1 MLRSRIV
8 PCLLIDNGALVK
20 TQFFDKPK
28 YVGDPINAVK
38 IFNEKEAD
46 ELIVLDI
53 SATKLSL
60 GPNFNLIEKLAAE
73 CRMPLCY
80 GGGINSIEQVIKLVD
95 MGVEKVAISLS
106 AITQPTLIS
115 EMIAAVGSQSVVI
128 VIDFYKKK
136 IFSSIDYQLC
146 SHNGKNFYKEDP
158 FIFFKKCQELGAG
171 EIVINSVNEDGLMQ
185 GYDLD
190 LVLKIKALAK
200 IPVTFLG
207 GAGSLQHIEE
217 LIENFGIVGA
227 AAGSLFVFK
236 GKYRAVLI
244 NYPTFAEKIENC
256 SRALKVYN
264 NNKGVSCV

>member
-1 MLRSRIV
+1 
-8 PCLLIDNGALVK
+8 
-20 TQFFDKPK
+20 
-28 YVGDPINAVK
+28 
-38 IFNEKEAD
+38 
-46 ELIVLDI
+46 
-53 SATKLSL
+53 
-60 GPNFNLIEKLAAE
+60 
-73 CRMPLCY
+73 
-80 GGGINSIEQVIKLVD
+80 
-95 MGVEKVAISLS
+95 
-106 AITQPTLIS
+106 
-115 EMIAAVGSQSVVI
+115 MIAAVGSQSVVI
-128 VIDFYKKK
+128 VVDFYKKK
-136 IFSSIDYQLC
+136 NLSSIDYQLC
-146 SHNGKNFYKEDP
+146 SHNGKKFYNEDP
-158 FIFFKKCQELGAG
+158 FIFFKKCQEAGVG

-244 NYPTFAEKIENC
+244 NYPTFSEKLEIC

-264 NNKGVSCV
+264 SNKGVSCV

>member
-20 TQFFDKPK
+20 TQVFDRPK

-80 GGGINSIEQVIKLVD
+80 GGGVNSIEQVIKLVD
-95 MGVEKVAISLS
+95 MGVEKVAISSS
-106 AITQPTLIS
+106 AIAQPTLIN

-128 VIDFYKKK
+128 VLDFYKKK
-136 IFSSIDYQLC
+136 NISSIDYQLC
-146 SHNGKNFYKEDP
+146 SHNGKKFYNESP
-158 FIFFKKCQELGAG
+158 FIFFKKCQDLGVG

-190 LVLKIKALAK
+190 LALKIKNLAK

-207 GAGSLQHIEE
+207 GAGSLQHIEK
-217 LIENFGIVGA
+217 LIENFGVVGA

-244 NYPTFAEKIENC
+244 NYPTFSEKLEIC

-264 NNKGVSCV
+264 SNKGVSCV